1 MYKRILVTLD
11 GSPLSEEVL
20 PQVERLVA
28 GTYASVTMLRVA
40 ELPEQ
45 TVAGRVETPT
55 PLVIAG
61 SGPALTTEI
70 KLRLAETRGQAF
82 GRVKDEMKSYL
93 DGKALALRAKG
104 IEVESEERLGDPA
117 EEIIDYAR
125 THDVDLIMM
134 STHGRS
140 GLGRMFFGS
149 VAGRVLMSG
158 VKPLLLVRPDG
169 LE

>member
-11 GSPLSEEVL
+11 GSPLSEGVL

-28 GTYASVTMLRVA
+28 GTYTSVTLLTVA

-45 TVAGRVETPT
+45 TVARRVQTPMAV
-55 PLVIAG
+55 VIAG
-61 SGPALTTEI
+61 SGPALATESEPQ
-70 KLRLAETRGQAF
+70 LAETRGQAIR
-82 GRVKDEMKSYL
+82 RVKDEAEAYL
-93 DGKALALRAKG
+93 NEKARPLRAKG
-104 IEVESEERLGDPA
+104 IEVESARRLGHPA
-117 EEIIDYAR
+117 EEIIHYAR

-140 GLGRMFFGS
+140 GLGRMFLGS
-149 VAGRVLMSG
+149 VAGRVLLSG
-158 VKPLLLVRPDG
+158 VKPILLVRPDG